1 MSSAVKEEM
10 NSTIQDTP
18 KGKPNVDKL
27 QSQGNQNKGGPNQN
41 NKQNPNKKN
50 MNNNKNAN
58 QNQNNQNK
66 KFNNQNNNNRN
77 QNFNQQQQQNS
88 SNNNASNNQF
98 HQNKFHNKQNQSN
111 EHLNRQYHEDGGHQ
125 NGEYQQQNRP
135 YKIILGQPTLELPS
149 KDVSEAKKFT
159 GRCRIFVAN
168 LPNNT
173 TEEALRKLFEEFGEV
188 SEVYLGKSN
197 FAFVK
202 MDTRKNAE
210 TAKNSIDGR
219 TLEGRQ
225 LRVRLAAHA
234 AALKVKNLS
243 NTVTNELLEY
253 AFSYFGE
260 VERAIVITDD
270 RGRSIGEGIVEFARK
285 FSAQNCLKRCST
297 ECFLI
302 TAIPRPVF
310 VEPFEQRDEEEGFP
324 EKQINKNTHEF
335 RQEREIGPRFA
346 EPGTFEHE
354 YSVRWMKL
362 IELEKQKRDNLEV
375 EINEARKSLEE
386 QLEYSRVEHQTKM
399 LREQLR
405 EMEQRADKFGQMR
418 TSRMDEDRRKD
429 EERQKQFAMLRQQ
442 EEDIIR
448 RSQMQ
453 DVSNLRRQ
461 ENDLRSKAS
470 ALQNLLD
477 KQEQTIG
484 QVVANPAAPVMVP
497 PNDPQL
503 QFQNRLN
510 FNDPALVVPQQQM
523 NQPIY
528 NTGMPMIANNPMN
541 AGGIDFNNRYAQPVP
556 PANQPQP
563 PPFAGQNPMA
573 TMGMSPGMNGPS
585 FGPGGAGQNVG
596 RQNRNF
602 SNNNRNYQQ
611 NNNGMQKRIRRY

>member
-10 NSTIQDTP
+10 NTTIPETP
-18 KGKPNVDKL
+18 KGKPNLDK
-27 QSQGNQNKGGPNQN
+27 STPQGNPKGGNPNN
-41 NKQNPNKKN
+41 GKPNLNKKN
-50 MNNNKNAN
+50 LNNNSNKNPNQSAN
-58 QNQNNQNK
+58 QNANNK
-66 KFNNQNNNNRN
+66 KFNQQNNNTNKN
-77 QNFNQQQQQNS
+77 QNFNQQH
-88 SNNNASNNQF
+88 NAGGNPHHNAGGNQY
-98 HQNKFHNKQNQSN
+98 HQNKFQHKQHQSN
-111 EHLNRQYHEDGGHQ
+111 EHLNRQYDDGYQ
-125 NGEYQQQNRP
+125 PNGDYQSNRP
-135 YKIILGQPTLELPS
+135 YKIILGQPTLELPT
-149 KDVSEAKKFT
+149 KETTETKKFT

-173 TEEALRKLFEEFGEV
+173 TEETLRKLFEEFGEV

-219 TLEGRQ
+219 TLEGRV

-260 VERAIVITDD
+260 IERAIVITDD

-285 FSAQNCLKRCST
+285 FSAQNCLKRCSN
-297 ECFLI
+297 ECYLV
-302 TAIPRPVF
+302 TAIPKPVF
-310 VEPFEQRDEEEGFP
+310 VEPFEQRDEEEGFS
-324 EKQINKNTHEF
+324 EKQINRNSHEF

-346 EPGTFEHE
+346 EPGSFEHE

-362 IELEKQKRDNLEV
+362 IELEKQKRENLEL
-375 EINEARKSLEE
+375 EIDEARKALQE
-386 QLEYSRVEHQTKM
+386 QLEYARMEHQTKM

-405 EMEQRADKFGQMR
+405 EMEERADKFGQMR
-418 TSRMDEDRRKD
+418 NSRVDEDRRKD
-429 EERQKQFAMLRQQ
+429 EERQKQFALLRQQ
-442 EEDIIR
+442 EEEIIR

-461 ENDLRSKAS
+461 ENDLRSKAN

-477 KQEQTIG
+477 KQEQAIG
-484 QVVANPAAPVMVP
+484 QVANPAANVMQVQ
-497 PNDPQL
+497 NDQL

-510 FNDPALVVPQQQM
+510 YNEQLAAAAAVQPQL

-528 NTGMPMIANNPMN
+528 N
-541 AGGIDFNNRYAQPVP
+541 
-556 PANQPQP
+556 
-563 PPFAGQNPMA
+563 
-573 TMGMSPGMNGPS
+573 PGMVRHS
-585 FGPGGAGQNVG
+585 TLFG
-596 RQNRNF
+596 
-602 SNNNRNYQQ
+602 
-611 NNNGMQKRIRRY
+611 

>member
-1 MSSAVKEEM
+1 MSSGAVKEEM
-10 NSTIQDTP
+10 NTTLPDTP
-18 KGKPNVDKL
+18 KVKPNPEKL
-27 QSQGNQNKGGPNQN
+27 NVQKPGNNPN
-41 NKQNPNKKN
+41 NKPNPNKKN
-50 MNNNKNAN
+50 LNNNKNMNNPN
-58 QNQNNQNK
+58 QK
-66 KFNNQNNNNRN
+66 KFNNQNVQNKNFNNNN
-77 QNFNQQQQQNS
+77 NNNNNNINNQQIH
-88 SNNNASNNQF
+88 NNNPNQQ
-98 HQNKFHNKQNQSN
+98 HQNKFQHNKNYQSSN
-111 EHLNRQYHEDGGHQ
+111 EHLNKQHHHYDNQYNGG
-125 NGEYQQQNRP
+125 GSYDQQYNPNRP
-135 YKIILGQPTLELPS
+135 YNKINLGQPTLDLPV
-149 KDVSEAKKFT
+149 KETTEIKKFT

-173 TEEALRKLFEEFGEV
+173 SEEALRKMFEEYGEV

-210 TAKNSIDGR
+210 TAKNNIDGR
-219 TLEGRQ
+219 NLEGRI

-285 FSAQNCLKRCST
+285 FSAQNCLKRCQT

-302 TAIPRPVF
+302 TAIPKPVF

-324 EKQINKNTHEF
+324 EKQINKNTGEF
-335 RQEREIGPRFA
+335 RAEREVGPRFA

-354 YSVRWMKL
+354 YSVRWKKL
-362 IELEKQKRDNLEV
+362 IELEQQKRENLEM
-375 EINEARKSLEE
+375 EIEEARKALQE

-405 EMEQRADKFGQMR
+405 EMENRVDKFGQLR
-418 TSRMDEDRRKD
+418 SNRMDEERRKD
-429 EERQKQFAMLRQQ
+429 EERQKQLVFIREQ
-442 EEDIIR
+442 EAEIIR
-448 RSQMQ
+448 RSQSQ

-484 QVVANPAAPVMVP
+484 QVANPAAPAAVMVP
-497 PNDPQL
+497 PPNEQQSL
-503 QFQNRLN
+503 FQNRMN
-510 FNDPALVVPQQQM
+510 YSDQIAAQQQAQAM
-523 NQPIY
+523 NQQPIY
-528 NTGMPMIANNPMN
+528 NTGM
-541 AGGIDFNNRYAQPVP
+541 V
-556 PANQPQP
+556 
-563 PPFAGQNPMA
+563 
-573 TMGMSPGMNGPS
+573 S
-585 FGPGGAGQNVG
+585 
-596 RQNRNF
+596 
-602 SNNNRNYQQ
+602 
-611 NNNGMQKRIRRY
+611 

>member
-1 MSSAVKEEM
+1 MSAGAVKEEM
-10 NSTIQDTP
+10 NTTMPDTP
-18 KGKPNVDKL
+18 KVKPNPEKL
-27 QSQGNQNKGGPNQN
+27 NAQKAGNNQN
-41 NKQNPNKKN
+41 NNQNPNNKPNLNKKN
-50 MNNNKNAN
+50 NPNINKNN
-58 QNQNNQNK
+58 QNPNNK
-66 KFNNQNNNNRN
+66 KFNNNN
-77 QNFNQQQQQNS
+77 QNPNQNKNFNNNQQQQNF
-88 SNNNASNNQF
+88 NNNNNQNPNQQQ
-98 HQNKFHNKQNQSN
+98 HPNKFQHNKNYQSSN
-111 EHLNRQYHEDGGHQ
+111 EHLNKQHHHYDNQYNGG
-125 NGEYQQQNRP
+125 GYDQQQYSNRP
-135 YKIILGQPTLELPS
+135 YNKINLGQPTLDLPVKES
-149 KDVSEAKKFT
+149 TETKKFT

-173 TEEALRKLFEEFGEV
+173 SEDALRKMFEEFGEV
-188 SEVYLGKSN
+188 SEVYLGKGN

-219 TLEGRQ
+219 QLEGRI

-302 TAIPRPVF
+302 TAVPKPVF

-324 EKQINKNTHEF
+324 EKQINKNTGEF

-354 YSVRWMKL
+354 YSVRWKKL
-362 IELEKQKRDNLEV
+362 IELEQQKRENLEM
-375 EINEARKSLEE
+375 EIEEARKALQE

-405 EMEQRADKFGQMR
+405 EMENRVDKFGQMR
-418 TSRMDEDRRKD
+418 SNRMDEERRKD
-429 EERQKQFAMLRQQ
+429 EERQKQLVFIREQ
-442 EEDIIR
+442 EAEIIR
-448 RSQMQ
+448 RSQSQ

-484 QVVANPAAPVMVP
+484 QVANPAAPAAVMVP
-497 PNDPQL
+497 PPPQE
-503 QFQNRLN
+503 QQQMFQNRMN
-510 FNDPALVVPQQQM
+510 YGDPMAAQQQAQLAA
-523 NQPIY
+523 QPIY
-528 NTGMPMIANNPMN
+528 NTGMVI
-541 AGGIDFNNRYAQPVP
+541 Y
-556 PANQPQP
+556 
-563 PPFAGQNPMA
+563 PFDQLV
-573 TMGMSPGMNGPS
+573 T
-585 FGPGGAGQNVG
+585 
-596 RQNRNF
+596 
-602 SNNNRNYQQ
+602 
-611 NNNGMQKRIRRY
+611 